1 MGIAGY
7 EQVQLQTTQ
16 LSTLPAEIT
25 IYEERIEVLRL
36 QQDEQSKHPSL
47 SLPLSGTLDL
57 LSARE
62 SEIEQLDRQI
72 RGLQTILPKKTREL
86 ERMESELRPLEV
98 QKTTTVL
105 TAKEA
110 MRRKEEGQRGIGDEL
125 EMKGRWYRSAEM
137 CLQEA
142 LAVG

>member
-1 MGIAGY
+1 MF
-7 EQVQLQTTQ
+7 EK
-16 LSTLPAEIT
+16 
-25 IYEERIEVLRL
+25 RIESLRL

-57 LSARE
+57 LSTRE

-72 RGLQTILPKKTREL
+72 RSLETALPKRTREL
-86 ERMESELRPLEV
+86 ERMESELRPFEV
-98 QKTTTVL
+98 QKTTSVL

-125 EMKGRWYRSAEM
+125 EMKGRWYRSAET

-142 LAVG
+142 LAIG